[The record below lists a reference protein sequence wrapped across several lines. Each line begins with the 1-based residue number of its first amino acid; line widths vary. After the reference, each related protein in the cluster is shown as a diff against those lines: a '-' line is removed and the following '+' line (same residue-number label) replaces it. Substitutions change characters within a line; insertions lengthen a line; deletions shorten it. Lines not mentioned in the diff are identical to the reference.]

1 MYIAIPL
8 NSNDFKNATISNMTE
23 AKAWALIDF
32 DEGVVKSIKEIPSW
46 QEHGTDWLDF
56 VVLENKYENI
66 MDFMNE
72 GTTVLIRREGQDSV
86 DNIIEAFKFKELD
99 EAGF

>member
-8 NSNDFKNATISNMTE
+8 NSNDFKNATITTITD
-23 AKAWALIDF
+23 AKNWAIIEF
-32 DEGVVKSIKEIPSW
+32 DEGVVKSIKEVSTW
-46 QEHGTDWLDF
+46 QEHGMDWLDF

-66 MDFMNE
+66 LDFMNE
-72 GTTVLIRREGQDSV
+72 GIMVLVRRKDQDNIDS
-86 DNIIEAFKFKELD
+86 IIEAFKFKELD

>member
-8 NSNDFKNATISNMTE
+8 ESNDFKNAKISTITD
-23 AKAWALIDF
+23 AKCWAIIEF
-32 DEGVVKSIKEIPSW
+32 DEGVVKSTKEAPTW

-72 GTTVLIRREGQDSV
+72 GTTVLVRRDGQDNIN
-86 DNIIEAFKFKELD
+86 NIIEAFKFKELD